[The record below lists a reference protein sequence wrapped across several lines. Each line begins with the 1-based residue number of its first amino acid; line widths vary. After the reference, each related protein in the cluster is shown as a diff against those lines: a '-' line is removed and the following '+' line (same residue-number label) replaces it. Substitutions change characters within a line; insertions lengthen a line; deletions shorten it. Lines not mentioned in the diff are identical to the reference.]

1 MRPVDQSIP
10 SGIGGRAARA
20 YEGRLHEVRRALEAY
35 GLERSGLRVA
45 NMLAEI
51 QAEGQ
56 ERPAGTSRYVVRRRA
71 RAAIQ

>member
-1 MRPVDQSIP
+1 MEEATLVEFP
-10 SGIGGRAARA
+10 A